1 VATVEGMRP
10 GLEGRLERVVEG
22 ALITRHVGGTGTF
35 STPAM
40 IGLMEFTSH
49 RSVEPWLPEGH
60 TSVGYEVHVR
70 HLAPAAPGST
80 VVVTTRLTEVKGN
93 KLYFE
98 VECRQADKL
107 IGSGIH
113 KRAIVRA
120 EF

>member
-1 VATVEGMRP
+1 VAT
-10 GLEGRLERVVEG
+10 
-22 ALITRHVGGTGTF
+22 
-35 STPAM
+35 
-40 IGLMEFTSH
+40 
-49 RSVEPWLPEGH
+49 
-60 TSVGYEVHVR
+60 
-70 HLAPAAPGST
+70 APVAPGST